1 MPTAS
6 KNNFLDHARWFRS
19 ACRDTGAE
27 AIVSLDNWCAF
38 VRQGERHL
46 AFYPQFQASVDGRL
60 QYQHM
65 LTDDATM
72 FAGWLPYRMK
82 RWETAVDKL
91 AFKRYAESVDLRVPR
106 YWLDAAAAPQN
117 VVVKSPKSSFGLG
130 VSGPFRRAVDRPL
143 DLTQGEYYEEFV
155 GGDLLKIWYWNG
167 RPICAEVDK
176 MAFVYG
182 DGASTV
188 RALIEQ
194 LGGQWGPLSAGE
206 RDKMVLRCEPLVNY
220 WGRKLDDVMPKG
232 AKQVV
237 EFRYGSR
244 LMRPSQRVVLDLLHD
259 PAPPWL
265 AEASAAGARMYEA
278 VPADIQKGTLFT
290 LDAMLPA
297 DGQPRFLE
305 ANCNPTVHP
314 LVYPVMTRE
323 LLGIEHAPAD
333 PVH

>member
-1 MPTAS
+1 
-6 KNNFLDHARWFRS
+6 
-19 ACRDTGAE
+19 
-27 AIVSLDNWCAF
+27 
-38 VRQGERHL
+38 
-46 AFYPQFQASVDGRL
+46 
-60 QYQHM
+60 
-65 LTDDATM
+65 
-72 FAGWLPYRMK
+72 
-82 RWETAVDKL
+82 
-91 AFKRYAESVDLRVPR
+91 
-106 YWLDAAAAPQN
+106 
-117 VVVKSPKSSFGLG
+117 
-130 VSGPFRRAVDRPL
+130 
-143 DLTQGEYYEEFV
+143 
-155 GGDLLKIWYWNG
+155 
-167 RPICAEVDK
+167 
-176 MAFVYG
+176 
-182 DGASTV
+182 
-188 RALIEQ
+188 
-194 LGGQWGPLSAGE
+194 
-206 RDKMVLRCEPLVNY
+206 
-220 WGRKLDDVMPKG
+220 
-232 AKQVV
+232 V